1 MTADLTYEL
10 LGGQPTAGPHAFEPA
25 QRAGVYRAIAE
36 RRDMRHFC
44 GGQVAPELLQR
55 LLLAAHHA
63 PSVGFMQPWR
73 FIRITDTALR
83 QRLHG
88 VVERERQC
96 TADALGE
103 RGAEFM
109 RLKVE
114 GLLDCAELLAVVLAD
129 GRERH
134 VFGRRT
140 MPHMDLASTACA
152 IQNLWLAARAEGLG
166 MGWVSLF
173 DPVELGQVL
182 GVPPGAEPVALL
194 CLGPV
199 TGFYDQPMLQQL
211 HWAHREA
218 LPSLVFDNTWG
229 TASGLF
235 ADPASGPVSSPST
248 PLTPQGTP

>member
-1 MTADLTYEL
+1 
-10 LGGQPTAGPHAFEPA
+10 
-25 QRAGVYRAIAE
+25 VYRAIAE

-44 GGQVAPELLQR
+44 GGEVAPELLKR

-73 FIRITDTALR
+73 FIRITEQGLR
-83 QRLHG
+83 QRLHEC
-88 VVERERQC
+88 VEHERVQ

-103 RGAEFM
+103 RSSEFM

-114 GLLDCAELLAVVLAD
+114 GLLDAAELLAVVLAD
-129 GRERH
+129 GREHH

-140 MPHMDLASTACA
+140 MPHMDLASASCA

-173 DPVELGQVL
+173 DPVVVGAELGL
-182 GVPPGAEPVALL
+182 PAGAEPVALL

-199 TGFYDQPMLQQL
+199 TEFYSQPMLQEMN
-211 HWAHREA
+211 WAARQR
-218 LPSLVFDNTWG
+218 LPSLVFDNSWG
-229 TASGLF
+229 QASSLF
-235 ADPASGPVSSPST
+235 LGAGAV
-248 PLTPQGTP
+248 

>member
-1 MTADLTYEL
+1 MTVNLT
-10 LGGQPTAGPHAFEPA
+10 GGTPDPASNPHAFEPD

-44 GGQVAPELLQR
+44 GGEVVPELLQR

-73 FIRITDTALR
+73 FIRITDTGLR
-83 QRLHG
+83 QRLQA

-173 DPVELGQVL
+173 DPVELGQIL

-218 LPSLVFDNTWG
+218 LPNLVFDNSWG
-229 TASGLF
+229 VASSLF
-235 ADPASGPVSSPST
+235 TGAGDV
-248 PLTPQGTP
+248 